1 MEDHI
6 LIRYGELSL
15 KKTNRRQFVQKVTN
29 SIKRALKDFEA
40 LEYESRGMRF
50 YIHLHNT
57 PSTDVIK
64 VLQRIPGL
72 YSFSV
77 VERANSNIDDI
88 CVSAK
93 SLVENE
99 LKEGKK
105 TFKVE
110 TNRADKNFLM
120 TSLEISKEVARYLFK
135 NIPNLQAD
143 VHNPDFTLDLDVRV
157 EGAFLFTKTYMGM
170 GGLPAGSLGRAT
182 LMISGGIDS
191 VVAGYLTIKKGV
203 SIDAIHYASPPY
215 TSDMALQKVIDLL
228 EIIAPYTEYQSI
240 NLYVVPFTK
249 LQSAIYEHVRED
261 YGITIMR
268 RMMYR
273 IGERITNE
281 RGNLAIVNGENIG
294 QVASQT
300 LESMNTINSVVKIPV
315 IRPLATF
322 DKSEITDIAVKIG
335 TYETSIKPYED
346 CCTVFVPKHPQIKP
360 MIKIAEREEQKFD
373 YESLIDEACTNVER
387 IVIKANRHYDYINK
401 KLSVDEKLAELIW
414 HYLPNKKCLNLQI

>member
-88 CVSAK
+88 CISAK

-110 TNRADKNFLM
+110 TNRADKNFPM

-401 KLSVDEKLAELIW
+401 KLSVDEKLAELI
-414 HYLPNKKCLNLQI
+414 

>member
-15 KKTNRRQFVQKVTN
+15 KKTNRKQFVNRITN
-29 SIKRALKDFEA
+29 NIKRALKEYTE

-50 YIHLHNT
+50 YIHLNNT
-57 PSTDVIK
+57 PSTPIIEKLKK
-64 VLQRIPGL
+64 VAGI

-77 VERANSNIDDI
+77 VDKTNSNIEDI
-88 CVSAK
+88 CALAK
-93 SLVENE
+93 QVVEKE
-99 LKEGKK
+99 LSEGAK

-110 TNRADKNFLM
+110 TNRADKNFPM

-135 NIPNLQAD
+135 NIPNLKAD
-143 VHNPDFTLDLDVRV
+143 VHNPDFTLDLDVRL
-157 EGAFLFTKTYMGM
+157 EGAFLYTKTHMGM

-191 VVAGYLTIKKGV
+191 VVAGYMTIKKGV
-203 SIDAIHYASPPY
+203 SVDAIHYASPPY
-215 TSDMALQKVIDLL
+215 TSDLALQKVIDLL
-228 EIIAPYTEYQSI
+228 EELTPYTEYQSI
-240 NLYVVPFTK
+240 NLYVVPFTNIQK
-249 LQSAIYEHVRED
+249 AIYDHVRED
-261 YGITIMR
+261 YGITVMR

-273 IGERITNE
+273 IGEKLSRD

-300 LESMNTINSVVKIPV
+300 LESMNTINSVINIPV

-322 DKSEITDIAVKIG
+322 DKADITKVSIEIG
-335 TYETSIKPYED
+335 TYEVSIRPYED

-360 MIKIAEREEQKFD
+360 LQKIAEFEENKFN
-373 YESLIDEACTNVER
+373 YQELLDEAYQNIER
-387 IVIKANRHYDYINK
+387 IVIKTGRHYDYINR
-401 KLSVDEKLAELIW
+401 KLNTENLDEI
-414 HYLPNKKCLNLQI
+414 I

>member
-110 TNRADKNFLM
+110 TNRADKNFPM

-191 VVAGYLTIKKGV
+191 VVAGYLAIKKGV

-401 KLSVDEKLAELIW
+401 KLSVDEKLAELI
-414 HYLPNKKCLNLQI
+414 

>member
-401 KLSVDEKLAELIW
+401 KLSVDEKLAELI
-414 HYLPNKKCLNLQI
+414 

>member
-110 TNRADKNFLM
+110 TNRADKNFPM

-170 GGLPAGSLGRAT
+170 GGLPAGSLGRAA

-401 KLSVDEKLAELIW
+401 KLSVDEKLAELI
-414 HYLPNKKCLNLQI
+414 

>member
-110 TNRADKNFLM
+110 TNRADKNFPM

>member
-110 TNRADKNFLM
+110 TNRADKNFPM

-228 EIIAPYTEYQSI
+228 EIIASYTEYQSI

-401 KLSVDEKLAELIW
+401 KLSVDEKLAELI
-414 HYLPNKKCLNLQI
+414 

>member
-64 VLQRIPGL
+64 ALQRIPGL

-77 VERANSNIDDI
+77 VERSNSNIDDI

-110 TNRADKNFLM
+110 TNRADKNFPM

-401 KLSVDEKLAELIW
+401 KLSVDEKLAELI
-414 HYLPNKKCLNLQI
+414 

>member
-64 VLQRIPGL
+64 ALQRIPGL

-88 CVSAK
+88 CASAK

-110 TNRADKNFLM
+110 TNRADKNFPM

-191 VVAGYLTIKKGV
+191 VVAGYFTIKKGV

-228 EIIAPYTEYQSI
+228 EIIAPFTEYQSI

-249 LQSAIYEHVRED
+249 LQSAIYEHIRED

-401 KLSVDEKLAELIW
+401 KLSVDEKLVELI
-414 HYLPNKKCLNLQI
+414 